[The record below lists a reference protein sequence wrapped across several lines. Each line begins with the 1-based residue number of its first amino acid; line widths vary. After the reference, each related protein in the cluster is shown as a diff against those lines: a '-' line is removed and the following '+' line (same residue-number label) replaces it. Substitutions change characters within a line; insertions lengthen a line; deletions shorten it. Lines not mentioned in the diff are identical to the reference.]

1 MSHPAAIRE
10 YQEFYSDDCIN
21 ILSKHLRREMN
32 KRGADIWDLKG
43 QWSKYL
49 ALRSE
54 SIEYLKS
61 INEWHSNEP
70 TAERVRQTEI
80 LDMCEI

>member
-1 MSHPAAIRE
+1 MSRQAALRE

-32 KRGADIWDLKG
+32 RRGIDVGDLKG

-49 ALRSE
+49 VLRSE

-61 INEWHSNEP
+61 IGEWNYADP
-70 TAERVRQTEI
+70 KTEAKRTI
-80 LDMCEI
+80 DIDDI

>member
-1 MSHPAAIRE
+1 MSHRAALRE

-32 KRGADIWDLKG
+32 KRGADVWDLKQ

-61 INEWHSNEP
+61 IGEWQSSEP
-70 TAERVRQTEI
+70 IERAKQPEI

>member
-1 MSHPAAIRE
+1 MSNGASLRE

-32 KRGADIWDLKG
+32 KRGADILDLKG

-61 INEWHSNEP
+61 INEWQPNEP
-70 TAERVRQTEI
+70 TERVMPMRVDDMIEI
-80 LDMCEI
+80 